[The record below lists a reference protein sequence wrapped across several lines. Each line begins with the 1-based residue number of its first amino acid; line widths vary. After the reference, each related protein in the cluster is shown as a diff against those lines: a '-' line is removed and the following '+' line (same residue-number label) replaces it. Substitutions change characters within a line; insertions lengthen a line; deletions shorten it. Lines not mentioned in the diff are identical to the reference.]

1 MTRSDDDLDDL
12 EPDGAG
18 APWYVGAF
26 DEGYLARYA
35 HRDRAEAARQ
45 VELLHRVGLVAP
57 GRLVLDLCCGAGR
70 HAEPA
75 RDLGARIV
83 GLDLSAPL
91 LREARRRLPVAR
103 GDMRALPFASSVFDG
118 VLQMFTAFGYF
129 DTDDRNRAVLH
140 EVARVLRDGGR
151 YALDL
156 MNARREVRDLVP
168 RTTSRHADGRVEEAT
183 RSYDAAGRR
192 IEKQITVTHTDG
204 RVERRRE
211 SVRVLL
217 ADELR
222 TWLADSGL
230 ALDALFGDEQ
240 GAPFDPETSPRM
252 IALATR
258 A

>member
-1 MTRSDDDLDDL
+1 VSGLVHPSQCSRPSPARRRRGRSGSHSVRAADTPAGVTRSDDDLDDL

-91 LREARRRLPVAR
+91 LREARRRLPV
-103 GDMRALPFASSVFDG
+103 
-118 VLQMFTAFGYF
+118 
-129 DTDDRNRAVLH
+129 
-140 EVARVLRDGGR
+140 
-151 YALDL
+151 
-156 MNARREVRDLVP
+156 
-168 RTTSRHADGRVEEAT
+168 
-183 RSYDAAGRR
+183 
-192 IEKQITVTHTDG
+192 
-204 RVERRRE
+204 
-211 SVRVLL
+211 
-217 ADELR
+217 
-222 TWLADSGL
+222 
-230 ALDALFGDEQ
+230 
-240 GAPFDPETSPRM
+240 
-252 IALATR
+252 
-258 A
+258 